1 MTTKATIEP
10 TKTAPLERLVPNPKS
25 RLREQLHEVCRFKH
39 LSPRTEESYWGW
51 MRRFLIFH
59 KQGAQ
64 WRPPKELGGPEV
76 QRFLSH
82 LATERKVAAA
92 TQNQALNALVFVYQE
107 VLGQSFEL
115 GGEFERAR
123 RPKRLPVVL
132 TREEVRRLLAA
143 IPAEH
148 QLAVRLLYGSG
159 LRLMELLQLRVKD
172 LDLKRRQLTVRAGKG
187 DKDRVTMVPESLV
200 ELLQAHLV
208 KRRQVHEA
216 DKAAGFGGVALP
228 DGLARKY
235 PGAAADWAWQWVF
248 AMRSLSVDPASGQR
262 RRHHVLADSVQR
274 AVKEA
279 VFRAGLPKPATPHTL
294 RHSFAAH
301 LLEGG
306 TDIRTVQ
313 ELLGHKDV
321 TTTQIYTHVMQRP
334 GLGVRSPLDAAG

>member
-1 MTTKATIEP
+1 MTTGTTIEP
-10 TKTAPLERLVPNPKS
+10 TKTAPSGRLVPNPKA

-39 LSPRTEESYWGW
+39 RSPRTEESYWGW
-51 MRRFLIFH
+51 LRRFLVFH
-59 KQGAQ
+59 KQGEQ
-64 WRPPKELGGPEV
+64 WRHPRELGGPEV

-82 LATERKVAAA
+82 LATERKVSAS

-115 GGEFERAR
+115 GGAFERAR

-132 TREEVRRLLAA
+132 TREEVRLLLAA
-143 IPAEH
+143 VPAEH

-159 LRLMELLQLRVKD
+159 LRLLELLQLRVKD
-172 LDLKRRQLTVRAGKG
+172 LDLERRQITVRAGKG

-200 ELLQAHLV
+200 ELLRAHLV
-208 KRRQVHEA
+208 KRRQVYQA
-216 DKAAGFGGVALP
+216 DLEAGFGGVALP
-228 DGLARKY
+228 EGLARKY
-235 PGAAADWAWQWVF
+235 PEAAVDWAWQWVF
-248 AMRSLSVDPASGQR
+248 AMRSLSVDPESGQR

-279 VFRAGLPKPATPHTL
+279 VFRADLHKPATPHTL
-294 RHSFAAH
+294 RHSFATH

-334 GLGVRSPLDAAG
+334 GLGVRSPLDV

>member
-1 MTTKATIEP
+1 MNTGATIAP
-10 TKTAPLERLVPNPKS
+10 SKTAPLERLVPNPKA
-25 RLREQLHEVCRFKH
+25 RLREQPHEVCRFKH

-51 MRRFLIFH
+51 LRRFLIFH
-59 KQGAQ
+59 KQGEQ
-64 WRPPKELGGPEV
+64 WRHPKELGGPEV

-82 LATERKVAAA
+82 LATERKVAVS

-115 GGEFERAR
+115 GGQFERAR
-123 RPKRLPVVL
+123 RPRRLPVVL
-132 TREEVRRLLAA
+132 TRDEVRRLLAA
-143 IPAEH
+143 LPAEH

-172 LDLKRRQLTVRAGKG
+172 LDLERRQITVRAGKG

-208 KRRQVHEA
+208 RRRQVYEA
-216 DKAAGFGGVALP
+216 DQAAGFGGVALP

-235 PGAAADWAWQWVF
+235 PGATADWAWQWVF

-262 RRHHVLADSVQR
+262 RRHHVLPDSLQR
-274 AVKEA
+274 AVKAA

-294 RHSFAAH
+294 RHSFATH

-321 TTTQIYTHVMQRP
+321 TTTQIYTHVMQKR
-334 GLGVRSPLDAAG
+334 GLGVSSPLDG